1 MFFFF
6 RNDIPSELLITSNS
20 DEDINILIGENGSG
34 KSTLLNELAKY
45 YLSGDSNVIAVA
57 NSIYDKFTY
66 SKKLKAQ
73 RAASGK
79 SVAIKTIKNAL
90 INLANDDLKRMRQVA
105 NTLSYIGFDPVI
117 GFQLKG
123 IVKDFRDKVIA
134 SNLTGNEKEDL
145 LYFLNRFTSDEV
157 RNEDIL
163 RINFNA
169 DSFKDIRNSYI
180 VTLFLYEKQLKSLK
194 LISSINVYL
203 RKERQDIPLL
213 KASSGEI
220 TLATTLI
227 YITSTIRERSIILI
241 DEPENSLHPKWQ
253 IEYVRRLSE
262 LFYYYQPKIVV
273 ATHSPLILNGAG
285 VNSNRINVF
294 KGTKGKFELHQNTTT
309 NVEEIYQD
317 FFDVTTPENRYIS
330 EEIVDKMNLLSEKQI
345 NEQDFQSFI
354 EEIKN
359 NSYDEKQKQALDG
372 VIELSKEVIKE
383 IEE

>member
-6 RNDIPSELLITSNS
+6 RNDIPSELLTSSNS
-20 DEDINILIGENGSG
+20 DNDINILIGENGSG

-45 YLSGDSNVIAVA
+45 YLSGDSNVIAIA

-66 SKKLKAQ
+66 NKKIKVQ

-79 SVAIKTIKNAL
+79 SLAIKTVKNAL
-90 INLANDDLKRMRQVA
+90 INLASDDLNRLRHVA

-123 IVKDFRDKVIA
+123 IAKNFRDKVID
-134 SNLTGNEKEDL
+134 SNLKNKEKEDL

-157 RNEDIL
+157 RDGDIIRL
-163 RINFNA
+163 NFNTDTFA
-169 DSFKDIRNSYI
+169 DIRNSYL

-194 LISSINVYL
+194 LISAINVYL
-203 RKERQDIPLL
+203 RKERKDIPLL

-227 YITSTIRERSIILI
+227 YITSIIRVHSIILI

-253 IEYVRRLSE
+253 TEYIRRLSE

-273 ATHSPLILNGAG
+273 ATHSPLILNGAE
-285 VNSNRINVF
+285 VNSNKINVF
-294 KGTKGKFELHQNTTT
+294 KGVNGKFELHQNSST

-317 FFDVTTPENRYIS
+317 FFDITTPENRYIS
-330 EEIVDKMNLLSEKQI
+330 EAIIDKMNLLSEKRI
-345 NEQDFQSFI
+345 NEQDFKSFI

-359 NSYDEKQKQALDG
+359 TSYDEKQKEALDG

-383 IEE
+383 LE

>member
-6 RNDIPSELLITSNS
+6 GNNIPSELLTSSNS
-20 DEDINILIGENGSG
+20 EDDINILIGENGSG
-34 KSTLLNELAKY
+34 KSTLLNELAQY
-45 YLSGDSNVIAVA
+45 YLSGNSNVIAIA

-66 SKKLKAQ
+66 NKKIKVQ

-79 SVAIKTIKNAL
+79 SLAIKTIKNAL
-90 INLANDDLKRMRQVA
+90 INLANDDLNRLRHVA

-123 IVKDFRDKVIA
+123 IAKNFRDKVID
-134 SNLTGNEKEDL
+134 SNLKSSEKEDL
-145 LYFLNRFTSDEV
+145 LYFLNRFTSEDV
-157 RNEDIL
+157 RDRDIIRL
-163 RINFNA
+163 NFNT
-169 DSFKDIRNSYI
+169 DTFKDLRNSYL
-180 VTLFLYEKQLKSLK
+180 VTLFLHEKQLKSLK
-194 LISSINVYL
+194 LVSAINVYL
-203 RKERQDIPLL
+203 RKDRKDIPLL

-227 YITSTIRERSIILI
+227 YITSTIRLHSIILI

-253 IEYVRRLSE
+253 TEYIKRLSE

-273 ATHSPLILNGAG
+273 ATHSPLILNGAE
-285 VNSNRINVF
+285 VYSNKINVF
-294 KGTKGKFELHQNTTT
+294 KGVNGKFELYQNHTS

-330 EEIVDKMNLLSEKQI
+330 EEIIDKMNLLSKKQI
-345 NEQDFQSFI
+345 NEQDFQNFI

-359 NSYDEKQKQALDG
+359 NSYDKKQKEALDG
-372 VIELSKEVIKE
+372 VMKLSKEVIKE
-383 IEE
+383 LK

>member
-6 RNDIPSELLITSNS
+6 RNDIPAELLNPSNT

-45 YLSGDSNVIAVA
+45 FLSGDTNVIAVA

-66 SKKLKAQ
+66 SKKLNIQ

-79 SVAIKTIKNAL
+79 SLALKTVKRAL
-90 INLANDDLKRMRQVA
+90 INLANDDLKRVRNVA

-123 IVKDFRDKVIA
+123 IDKNFRDKVID
-134 SNLTGNEKEDL
+134 SNLTGHEKEDL
-145 LYFLNRFTSDEV
+145 LYFLNRFTDEEA

-163 RINFNA
+163 RINFNS
-169 DSFKDIRNSYI
+169 DTFSDIRNSYL
-180 VTLFLYEKQLKSLK
+180 VTLFLYEKHLKALK
-194 LISSINVYL
+194 LISTINIYL
-203 RKERQDIPLL
+203 RKKGEDIPLL

-227 YITSTIRERSIILI
+227 YITSFIRERCIILI

-253 IEYVRRLSE
+253 TEYVKRLSE

-273 ATHSPLILNGAG
+273 ATHSPLILNGAE
-285 VNSNRINVF
+285 VSSNKINVF
-294 KGTKGKFELHQNTTT
+294 KGVNGKFELHHNTAT

-317 FFDVTTPENRYIS
+317 FFGITTPENRYIS
-330 EEIVDKMNLLSEKQI
+330 EEIVEKMNALSEKLI
-345 NEQDFQSFI
+345 NEEQFQTFI
-354 EEIKN
+354 EEIRSS
-359 NSYDEKQKQALDG
+359 SYDDKQKEALDG
-372 VIELSKEVIKE
+372 VIELSKEIVKE
-383 IEE
+383 IK

>member
-6 RNDIPSELLITSNS
+6 RNDIPYELLSSSNS

-34 KSTLLNELAKY
+34 KSTLLNELAKFY
-45 YLSGDSNVIAVA
+45 ISGDSNVIALA

-66 SKKLKAQ
+66 SKKIKIQ

-79 SVAIKTIKNAL
+79 SVAIKTIKIAL
-90 INLANDDLKRMRQVA
+90 INLANDHLNRLRQVA
-105 NTLSYIGFDPVI
+105 NTLSYIGFEPVI

-123 IVKDFRDKVIA
+123 IAKNFRDKVID
-134 SNLTGNEKEDL
+134 SKLKSDEKEDL
-145 LYFLNRFTSDEV
+145 LYFLNRFSSDEV
-157 RNEDIL
+157 KNGDII
-163 RINFNA
+163 RINFDTNT
-169 DSFKDIRNSYI
+169 FKDIRNSYL
-180 VTLFLYEKQLKSLK
+180 VTLFLYEKQLKALK

-203 RKERQDIPLL
+203 RKNGEDIPLL

-220 TLATTLI
+220 ALATTLI
-227 YITSTIRERSIILI
+227 YITSTIREHSIILI

-253 IEYVRRLSE
+253 IEYIKRLSE

-273 ATHSPLILNGAG
+273 ATHSPLILNGAE

-294 KGTKGKFELHQNTTT
+294 KGIRGKFKLHQNSAT

-359 NSYDEKQKQALDG
+359 SSYDEKQKEALDG
-372 VIELSKEVIKE
+372 VIELSKQVIKE
-383 IEE
+383 IE